1 MSVTAEYKHSDE
13 LIDSGHPG
21 IIRKIEE
28 LSGDSA
34 TDAELAGNIFYFI
47 RDSIRYTFIPR
58 FDSDDYR
65 ASSILKSSRGF
76 CTQKAILFCALAR
89 CAGLPAGIHFYDIV
103 DHSLPDEAT
112 AMLKTNTFYR
122 HGIAELYIDDAWRQY
137 DATLDSTLV
146 ERNGLRPVEF
156 DAGADCLMHE
166 TTLDGSAHIS
176 YIKDHGRTSRVSF
189 DEIMSWFRLYYPH
202 IHPDH
207 LKWRH

>member
-1 MSVTAEYKHSDE
+1 MTVSADYIRSDE
-13 LIDSGHPG
+13 LIESGHPG
-21 IIRKIEE
+21 ILQKADQ
-28 LSGDSA
+28 LSESSA
-34 TDAELAGNIFYFI
+34 RDVERAEKIFYFI

-89 CAGLPAGIHFYDIV
+89 CAGIPAGIHFYDIV
-103 DHSLPDEAT
+103 DKSLPDET
-112 AMLKTNTFYR
+112 VAMMKTSTFYR
-122 HGIAELYIDDAWRQY
+122 HGIAELYLDGIWRQY
-137 DATLDSTLV
+137 DATLDSALV

-166 TTLDGSAHIS
+166 ATLDGSPHIT
-176 YIKDHGRTSRVSF
+176 YVKDHGRVSRVTF
-189 DEIMSWFRLYYPH
+189 DEIMGWFRLYYPH
-202 IHPDH
+202 LHPDH